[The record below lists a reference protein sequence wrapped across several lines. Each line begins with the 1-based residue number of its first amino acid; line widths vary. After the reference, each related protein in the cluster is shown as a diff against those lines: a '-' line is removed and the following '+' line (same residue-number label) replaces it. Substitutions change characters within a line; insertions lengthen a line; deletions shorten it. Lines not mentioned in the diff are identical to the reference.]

1 MTSRLV
7 RLGLVAAV
15 ALVLLLIPVLVVA
28 RPYLGAV
35 FGLGFGGQ
43 GAALTDL
50 RSVADLRSRFD
61 ADAGSPRL
69 VLLVSPLELLV
80 ESSLMRFK
88 IPILDRLNGLGQI
101 RDCDAPNVLGIRTA
115 VLMAD
120 EVGGENLIGNLAVAL
135 APQLL

>member
-7 RLGLVAAV
+7 RLGLVAAA

-43 GAALTDL
+43 DATLTNLRSIDDL
-50 RSVADLRSRFD
+50 RARFD

-69 VLLVSPLELLV
+69 ILLVSP
-80 ESSLMRFK
+80 
-88 IPILDRLNGLGQI
+88 
-101 RDCDAPNVLGIRTA
+101 T
-115 VLMAD
+115 
-120 EVGGENLIGNLAVAL
+120 
-135 APQLL
+135 